1 MTILKRITMCIAP
14 FMVLFLFSFKSS
26 AEAAPELTQATF
38 EVIEGGMQDMMSI
51 GARYYGISP
60 YSDAAIAAYEIMG
73 ELYMQYYN
81 SNEDTIALWTCDS
94 DDVVVEPLS
103 NADVF
108 YLDSLYVVDR
118 LGHSVDLSTCYR
130 VNYDNGY
137 FNGVC
142 YIDQYGDLLYDQL
155 SVEDTKR
162 KVGNIAFGGNLVEWA
177 DFNNFYEFVANTA
190 AANQMN
196 VLITDENVDF
206 SDLSYFIH
214 AGVYQSWYSTD
225 IKQELY
231 VFCPNALDFGD
242 IDLMYS
248 NFGGNETPIQYKF
261 LFNDSANWIC
271 EYNNI
276 GNPYTTSNQVWSDF
290 GGQNYDGYSYSHM
303 RHLSCPYRLSDWY
316 STSLSFSQFASLNY
330 SDPALHWY
338 LFGYHCPPEATR
350 LELLNKGL
358 RPRPFR
364 PVEPNEEEDPDFEYP
379 NKIPEE
385 FIDLSDLEEFSY
397 DPSEETEPEPNPD
410 FDPDEEITPDNYP
423 EIVPLPTPFPQPSP
437 IPINGSVPDID
448 PTPDPLPV
456 IEESPVPMPADDG
469 GTFTKIPFISNIQY
483 RFPFSIPWDL
493 KNAIGMLVTP
503 PEAPA
508 WDFVWDITVA
518 GHTYSYHC
526 VGDLSDF
533 DQLARILRMLFLISA
548 LVSLAVITYKMYF

>member
-38 EVIEGGMQDMMSI
+38 EVIEGGMQDMLSI

-73 ELYMQYYN
+73 ELYMQYFN

-103 NADVF
+103 NSDIS
-108 YLDSLYVVDR
+108 YLDSIHVVDR

-130 VNYDNGY
+130 VSYNNGY
-137 FNGVC
+137 FHGDC

-155 SVEDTKR
+155 SLEDTKR
-162 KVGNIAFGGNLVEWA
+162 KVGNIAFGGNLVEWS
-177 DFNNFYEFVANTA
+177 DFNNFYEFIADTA

-196 VLITDENVDF
+196 VLISDENVDF
-206 SDLSYFIH
+206 SDISYFLWCGCS
-214 AGVYQSWYSTD
+214 ANDYSGVTRQSVY
-225 IKQELY
+225 I
-231 VFCPNALDFGD
+231 FIPNVCDMGN
-242 IDLMYS
+242 ITCS
-248 NFGGNETPIQYKF
+248 WSGGNYQNRIYY
-261 LFNDSANWIC
+261 NSDSNWVF
-271 EYNNI
+271 ELNNI
-276 GNPYTTSNQVWSDF
+276 GNASNLTDKITADF
-290 GGQNYDGYSYSHM
+290 NGGNYDGYTYSNLKEINSRVFTDGRTDLSYA
-303 RHLSCPYRLSDWY
+303 D
-316 STSLSFSQFASLNY
+316 FSNY
-330 SDPALHWY
+330 TTPWGLFY
-338 LFGYHCPPEATR
+338 PEYFLFGYHCASYETYSA
-350 LELLNKGL
+350 LLNKGL

-385 FIDLSDLEEFSY
+385 YLDLSDLEEFNY
-397 DPSEETEPEPNPD
+397 DPSQETEPEPNPE

-423 EIVPLPTPFPQPSP
+423 EIFPLPTPFPQPSP
-437 IPINGSVPDID
+437 IPIQGVDPIPD

-456 IEESPVPMPADDG
+456 IEETPVPMPADDG
-469 GTFTKIPFISNIQY
+469 GTFSKIPFISNIQY

-493 KNAIGMLVTP
+493 KAAVGMLVTP
-503 PEAPA
+503 PEPPA

-533 DQLARILRMLFLISA
+533 DPLARILRLLFLISA